1 MSSEWPQ
8 VLIGDLAD
16 PRPGSL
22 AVGPFGSRMKADLYV
37 PAGVRVIRG
46 NNLGEGLQLKGDFVH
61 VTNGTAD
68 SLASC
73 CLTPGD
79 LVFPHRG
86 NIGEVGIT
94 PDDGHRYMLSTSL
107 MKLSPNRSKVDS
119 LYLLYFFKSVT
130 GRAALLM
137 NASQVGTPGIATPL
151 KSLRGIA
158 LALPPLEIQRAIT
171 AVLQALDDRITL
183 LRETN
188 ATLEAIAQALFKSWF
203 VDFDPVR
210 AKMEGRTPE
219 GMDEATAALFPDGFE
234 TSELGE
240 VPRGWRVGQ
249 VADLGD
255 VVCGKTP
262 PTSAPENYGG
272 DVPFITIPDMHD
284 LLAVTTT
291 ARSLSKL
298 GADSQPKKYLPPGA
312 ICVSCIATPGL
323 VVRVTTTAQTN
334 QQINSVIPHRKW
346 GSSFPLF
353 LLRRIG
359 DAVRSGGSGGSVFH
373 NLSKS
378 GFEQLPVLLT
388 EPELADRFNAV
399 IDPLVEKIVANQL
412 QTQTLSTLRDTLLP
426 RLISGQ
432 LRLPEAQAATE
443 AALGGTLSV

>member
-1 MSSEWPQ
+1 MSSEAEWKQ
-8 VLIGDLAD
+8 LTL
-16 PRPGSL
+16 
-22 AVGPFGSRMKADLYV
+22 KA
-37 PAGVRVIRG
+37 AGVALIDCDHRTPAAA
-46 NNLGEGLQLKGDFVH
+46 NEGIPYIAIPQL
-61 VTNGTAD
+61 
-68 SLASC
+68 
-73 CLTPGD
+73 
-79 LVFPHRG
+79 R
-86 NIGEVGIT
+86 
-94 PDDGHRYMLSTSL
+94 DGHIVLDGVRRISEADYIEWTK
-107 MKLSPNRSKVDS
+107 KLSPKVDDVIVVRRCNSGESAHVPANLKCAIGQNLVVLRSDGTKVLPQYLRWLVRGAEWWSEVGKYINVGAVFDS
-119 LYLLYFFKSVT
+119 LRCRDIPNFELPVPPLDQQ
-130 GRAALLM
+130 RE
-137 NASQVGTPGIATPL
+137 IAT
-151 KSLRGIA
+151 I
-158 LALPPLEIQRAIT
+158 LAS
-171 AVLQALDDRITL
+171 LDDRITL

-210 AKMEGRTPE
+210 AKMEGRMPE

-234 TSELGE
+234 MSELGE

-262 PTSAPENYGG
+262 PTSAPENYGC

-334 QQINSVIPHRKW
+334 QQINSVIPQREW

-388 EPELADRFNAV
+388 EPELADCFNAA

-412 QTQTLSTLRDTLLP
+412 QAQILSTLRDTLLP

-443 AALGGTLSV
+443 AALGGAL